1 MLLAIDIGNTNI
13 KIGLFDGEKHL
24 VTWSIST
31 RVHRTPDEYGIVLL
45 NFLHTVKLQKSNVSR
60 GAISSVVPPLVTTF
74 TEMFQKYFDIQP
86 LVIGPGIKTGVRIR
100 TDDPRAVGADLISN
114 AAAAMSLY
122 KPPIIVVGMG
132 TATAI
137 VTISREGDYLG
148 GALAPGLGIAAEALY
163 TRTAALPRVGL
174 ARPKKAIGS
183 NTLEAMQ
190 SGLIFG
196 YAGLINGLVA
206 RMEQELGEKATVV
219 ATGGYAPIISAET
232 SCIEHV
238 NTDLTLIGIRIIHGL
253 NRD

>member
-45 NFLHTVKLQKSNVSR
+45 NFLHTVKLQKTNISR

-122 KPPIIVVGMG
+122 KPPIIIVGMG

-137 VTISREGDYLG
+137 VTLSREGDYLG

-174 ARPKKAIGS
+174 ACPKKAIGS

-219 ATGGYAPIISAET
+219 ATGGYAPIIAGET

-238 NTDLTLIGIRIIHGL
+238 NTNLTLIGIRIIHSL